1 MRTATISWTAQD
13 DTHLDGHV
21 AAVDDA
27 DVRELTAARVE
38 VDHGSAR
45 TLRDIDDDDAA
56 LASFAES
63 GNQPRSLWGVAGA
76 VWPSQ

>member
-1 MRTATISWTAQD
+1 MSQAARGP
-13 DTHLDGHV
+13 THLDGHV

-27 DVRELTAARVE
+27 DIRELAAARVE